1 MKMIQCFYARQYL
14 NTEMFLKQIE
24 NEEKFDTVGDHFAQQ
39 YFCSSIP
46 LKNSKKMRRVFQ
58 E

>member
-1 MKMIQCFYARQYL
+1 MLDYL
-14 NTEMFLKQIE
+14 NIEMFLKQTE

-46 LKNSKKMRRVFQ
+46 LKNSKKMRRLFQ